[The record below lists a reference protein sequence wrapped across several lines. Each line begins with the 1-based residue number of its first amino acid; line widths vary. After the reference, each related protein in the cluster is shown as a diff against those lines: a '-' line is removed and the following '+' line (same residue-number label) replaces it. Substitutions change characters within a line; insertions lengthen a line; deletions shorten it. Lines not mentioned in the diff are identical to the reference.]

1 MTPTTLR
8 SLSCL
13 ALALVCSAP
22 AAQDKKFAPR
32 DFMIPNYENLMFV
45 DIKAMRD
52 REIWDELE
60 SSVMNLAFTQMER
73 ELGFPIEDLDRISV
87 SMAFGGAKKSGM
99 STGPVDT
106 IRIFEGNKPLPV
118 HESMAGNRWQREQI
132 GDYEVWRRKNSSED
146 MFVQPCDT
154 MQVWGT
160 SAALQPALQKKR
172 VALPSAEIMSFLSGR
187 DATLACF
194 VFGLNHPQT
203 KQRFLADMLGGGDWP
218 EDDMPQLLG
227 ARLLATGDEDD
238 PHLTVEAVLRHQK
251 AGDGIKVTEAL
262 SDGLLEKFRANPQMR
277 LLRPLLKKVVK
288 EVDGTDLVLRL
299 DLGRVRNAVGHLAT
313 LALPMFMGGEARSK
327 EAHAREK
334 AAKDSPPKE
343 KKQPKTKPAK
353 QVEAGGGKR

>member
-1 MTPTTLR
+1 
-8 SLSCL
+8 
-13 ALALVCSAP
+13 
-22 AAQDKKFAPR
+22 
-32 DFMIPNYENLMFV
+32 
-45 DIKAMRD
+45 
-52 REIWDELE
+52 
-60 SSVMNLAFTQMER
+60 
-73 ELGFPIEDLDRISV
+73 
-87 SMAFGGAKKSGM
+87 
-99 STGPVDT
+99 
-106 IRIFEGNKPLPV
+106 
-118 HESMAGNRWQREQI
+118 
-132 GDYEVWRRKNSSED
+132 
-146 MFVQPCDT
+146 
-154 MQVWGT
+154 
-160 SAALQPALQKKR
+160 
-172 VALPSAEIMSFLSGR
+172 
-187 DATLACF
+187 
-194 VFGLNHPQT
+194 
-203 KQRFLADMLGGGDWP
+203 MLGGGDWP